1 METTIVLP
9 NRAKM
14 PEHHPDFVLTISMRD
29 IKQTVNLSMY
39 GKDRIT
45 FGRKEYNDI
54 VIPSA
59 YVSREHG
66 AFLLKDGR
74 IYYEDYGRNHATIN
88 NQALPPDT
96 MRDHAGKPFELSEYD
111 VLRID
116 YSNTITAY
124 GVEILVSRGSELQS
138 ETYDLCGRREI
149 TIGRGD
155 NCDIQLNHVNVSRR
169 HAIIQT
175 AEHGHK
181 LLDQASTNGI
191 WVNEKRVRDSVMLKM
206 HDVIRIHDFCIIYHE
221 SYVTVFGRASSGPSL
236 DIYALSKTVRDSE
249 MPDGRKTILDRV
261 SLHIDANDLV
271 AIIGGSGAGK
281 STLLNAVSGMASHS
295 VGCVRVDQHDFFRNY
310 SVLKNIIG
318 YVPQQDIVFDNL
330 TLKSML
336 MYTAELRMPSDTT
349 RQEKDTRIG
358 QVLEMVGLGQH
369 KDTLISKLSG
379 GQKKRASIAI
389 ELLADPRLLFLD
401 EPMSGL
407 DPGTEESLMK
417 SLKELSQKGR
427 TILLVTHSTLNLHL
441 CDKIVVM
448 GKGGRLCYI
457 GKPDDMLGFF
467 QAEHISQIYEKL
479 DNESVQ
485 WQKKLRERDGVEPDE
500 PQPQK
505 RESRD
510 RVRDKGKGFRPAGA
524 KKGISIGR
532 QFSILARRYK
542 EIILQNKKQLVWIM
556 GQAVIFAMVLA
567 LVNNENA
574 YRVYADTKTTCFV
587 ASCLAMWM
595 GLFLAIQEVT
605 KERVILRREYMANLK
620 LTPYILSKIAVLS
633 VLAILQTIVF
643 VMCFAGSNLLIG
655 GTNPG
660 RSILGSVIAENGVT
674 FALVNIASVC
684 MGLLLSSLSKQPERF
699 APYVLMPQ
707 IVLAGVLFGLG
718 DGLFS
723 KISRIIITFWGNR
736 ALASSAAL
744 NELPMNTVVIET
756 GALAGQRF
764 TPETVQTALY
774 AHTAGNLLLCWGALL
789 LMSALF
795 ASASILA
802 LRRIRA
808 EER

>member
-1 METTIVLP
+1 MDTTIVIP
-9 NRAKM
+9 NRPQNLK
-14 PEHHPDFVLTISMRD
+14 HQPDFVLTISMRD
-29 IKQTVNLSMY
+29 MKQTVNLSEY

-66 AFLLKDGR
+66 AFLLKDGNVF
-74 IYYEDYGRNHATIN
+74 YEDFGRNHATIN
-88 NQALPPDT
+88 NMALTLDPT
-96 MRDHAGKPFELSEYD
+96 RDNACEICELSEYD

-116 YSNTITAY
+116 YSNTITAL
-124 GVEILVSRGSELQS
+124 GVEIFVSRGGELQS
-138 ETYDLCGRREI
+138 EKYELGGKHEI

-155 NCDIQLNHVNVSRR
+155 DCDIVLNHVNVSRC
-169 HAIIQT
+169 HAVIQ
-175 AEHGHK
+175 AVEDGHK
-181 LLDQASTNGI
+181 LIDRNSTNGV
-191 WVNEKRVRDSVMLKM
+191 WVNEKRVRDSVLLKM
-206 HDVIRIHDFCIIYHE
+206 HDVIRIHDYCIIYHE
-221 SYVTVFGRASSGPSL
+221 NYVNVFGRASSGPSL
-236 DIYALSKTVRDSE
+236 DVYALSKTVKDSE
-249 MPDGRKTILDRV
+249 KPDGKKTILDRV
-261 SLHIDANDLV
+261 SMHIDANDLV

-281 STLLNAVSGMASHS
+281 STLLNAISGMASHS
-295 VGCVRVDQHDFFRNY
+295 VGCVKIDQHDFFRNY

-330 TLKSML
+330 TVKSML

-349 RQEKDTRIG
+349 RTEKEARIA
-358 QVLEMVGLGQH
+358 QVLDMVGLLPH
-369 KDTLISKLSG
+369 RETLIGKLSG

-417 SLKELSQKGR
+417 SLRELSQKGR

-441 CDKIVVM
+441 CNKVVVM

-457 GKPDDMLGFF
+457 GKPEDMTGFF
-467 QAEHISQIYEKL
+467 HVEQIPQIYEKL
-479 DNESVQ
+479 DNESAQ
-485 WQKKLRERDGVEPDE
+485 WQKRLRERYGLELDE
-500 PQPQK
+500 PSSQK
-505 RESRD
+505 REAREDAGSKD
-510 RVRDKGKGFRPAGA
+510 KGFRSYGA
-524 KKGISIGR
+524 KKGVSIVR
-532 QFSILARRYK
+532 QFGILMRRYW

-556 GQAVIFAMVLA
+556 GQAVLFALVLA
-567 LVNNENA
+567 LVNHVDA
-574 YRVYADTKTTCFV
+574 YKIYGDTKTTCFV

-620 LTPYILSKIAVLS
+620 LIPYMLSKVTVLGALAVL
-633 VLAILQTIVF
+633 QTVIFELCF
-643 VMCFAGSNLLIG
+643 VGSNLLIG
-655 GTNPG
+655 GTNPA
-660 RSILGSVIAENGVT
+660 RSILFGAMLENGVT

-707 IVLAGVLFGLG
+707 IVLAGVLFSLG
-718 DGLFS
+718 DGFFS
-723 KISRIIITFWGNR
+723 KISRVIITFWGNR
-736 ALASSAAL
+736 ALSSSAAL

-756 GALAGQRF
+756 GALKGQSF
-764 TPETVQTALY
+764 TPETVNNALY

-789 LMSALF
+789 LMAVLF
-795 ASASILA
+795 AAAGILA